1 MRLTLKERQ
10 SLTRV
15 IAVRYRRARKK
26 EKKEILNE
34 FLHSTGYNRKYA
46 AYVLRMQGKRIRV
59 RKGIVI
65 EADIKNRRKRRRLR
79 IYDEDVLKV
88 LCKIWKMMNY
98 ICGKRLA
105 PVIEE
110 LILKLQQHKEL
121 DIDKETR
128 QKLFRISA
136 ATIDRLLSNDRKR
149 LRIKNRSRTKPGTL
163 MKHQIPIR
171 TFSEWDDGKPGF
183 IEIDLVGHDGGDASG
198 EYMQSLNCVDVCTG
212 WTETFAVKNKAQIW
226 VFNGIKDMRSR
237 LPFDLLGIDSDNGA
251 EFINAHL
258 LGYCQSEGITF
269 TRSRA
274 YRKND
279 SCHVEQKNYT
289 AVRQYV
295 GYFRYD
301 TEEELNTMNELYRD
315 LSLYLNYFHPVMKL
329 KSKERTGSRVKK
341 RYDIPRT
348 PYQRL
353 LESPEIPKQYKE
365 RIKQVYAG
373 LNPAG
378 LHREITRLQNKL
390 IKITLN
396 KKEKR
401 KLSTKNRSSAR
412 IQTETCNYQCV

>member
-15 IAVRYRRARKK
+15 IAGRYKRARKK
-26 EKKEILNE
+26 EKIRILDE

-59 RKGIVI
+59 KEGIVI
-65 EADIKNRRKRRRLR
+65 EADVKNRRKRRRPR
-79 IYDEDVLKV
+79 VYDDEVLKG
-88 LCKIWKMMNY
+88 LRKIWKMMNY

-105 PVIEE
+105 PVMEE

-136 ATIDRLLSNDRKR
+136 ATMDRLLSKDRKR
-149 LRIKNRSRTKPGTL
+149 LKLKNRSRTKPGTL
-163 MKHQIPIR
+163 LKHQIPIR
-171 TFSEWDDGKPGF
+171 TFSEWDDGRPGF
-183 IEIDLVGHDGGDASG
+183 IEMDLVGHDGGDASS
-198 EYMQSLNCVDVCTG
+198 EYIQSLNCVDVCTG
-212 WTETFAVKNKAQIW
+212 WTETFAVRNKAQIW
-226 VFNGIKDMRSR
+226 VFNGIEDMKSR
-237 LPFDLLGIDSDNGA
+237 LPFNLLGIDSDNGS

-258 LGYCQSEGITF
+258 LRYCQSEGITF

-301 TEEELNTMNELYRD
+301 TEEELNTMKELYRN

-329 KSKERTGSRVKK
+329 KTKERIGSKIKK
-341 RYDIPRT
+341 IYDMPRT
-348 PYQRL
+348 PYQRVL
-353 LESPEIPKQYKE
+353 KSPEVQEQYKE
-365 RIKQVYAG
+365 KIKQVYAR
-373 LNPAG
+373 LNPAE
-378 LHREITRLQNKL
+378 LHRKVVKLQNKL
-390 IKITLN
+390 LKITLT

-401 KLSTKNRSSAR
+401 KLSIKKRSSIKTQA
-412 IQTETCNYQCV
+412 ETCNYQFV

>member
-15 IAVRYRRARKK
+15 IAVRYKRSRKR
-26 EKKEILNE
+26 EKIGILDE

-59 RKGIVI
+59 RKGIAI
-65 EADIKNRRKRRRLR
+65 EADVKRRGKRKRPR
-79 IYDEDVLKV
+79 IYDEKVLKA
-88 LCKIWKMMNY
+88 LRKIWKMMNY
-98 ICGKRLA
+98 ICGKRLT
-105 PVIEE
+105 PVMQE

-128 QKLFRISA
+128 QKRLRISA
-136 ATIDRLLSNDRKR
+136 ATIDRLLLKDRKR
-149 LRIKNRSRTKPGTL
+149 LKIKNRSRTKPGTL
-163 MKHQIPIR
+163 LKHQIPIR

-183 IEIDLVGHDGGDASG
+183 IEMDLVGHDGGNASG
-198 EYMQSLNCVDVCTG
+198 EYIQSLNCVDVCTG
-212 WTETFAVKNKAQIW
+212 WTETFAVRNKAQIW
-226 VFNGIKDMRSR
+226 VFNGIEDMSSR
-237 LPFDLLGIDSDNGA
+237 LPFDLLGIDSDNGS

-258 LGYCQSEGITF
+258 LRYCQSKEITF

-295 GYFRYD
+295 GYYRYD
-301 TEEELNTMNELYRD
+301 TEEELNTMNELYRN

-329 KSKERTGSRVKK
+329 KTKERIGSKIKK
-341 RYDIPRT
+341 VYDTPRT
-348 PYQRL
+348 PYQRV
-353 LESPEIPKQYKE
+353 LESSEIPKQYKE
-365 RIKQVYAG
+365 KIKQVYAR
-373 LNPAG
+373 LNPAE
-378 LHREITRLQNKL
+378 LYRKIVKLQNKL
-390 IKITLN
+390 LKITLT

-401 KLSTKNRSSAR
+401 KLPIKKRPSIKT
-412 IQTETCNYQCV
+412 QTETCNYQFV

>member
-15 IAVRYRRARKK
+15 IAGRYKRALKK
-26 EKKEILNE
+26 EKGGILDE

-46 AYVLRMQGKRIRV
+46 AYILRMQGKRIRV
-59 RKGIVI
+59 KEGIVI
-65 EADIKNRRKRRRLR
+65 EADVKNRRNRRRPR
-79 IYDEDVLKV
+79 VYDDEVLKG
-88 LCKIWKMMNY
+88 LRKIWKMMNY

-105 PVIEE
+105 PVMGE
-110 LILKLQQHKEL
+110 LIVKLQQHKEL
-121 DIDKETR
+121 DIDKEPR
-128 QKLFRISA
+128 QKLLRISA
-136 ATIDRLLSNDRKR
+136 ATIDRLLLKERKK

-163 MKHQIPIR
+163 LKHQIPIR
-171 TFSEWDDGKPGF
+171 TFSEWDEGKPGF
-183 IEIDLVGHDGGDASG
+183 MEIDLVGHEGGDASG

-212 WTETFAVKNKAQIW
+212 WTETFAVRNKAQIW
-226 VFNGIKDMRSR
+226 VFGGIEDMRVR
-237 LPFDLLGIDSDNGA
+237 LPFDLLGIDSDNGS
-251 EFINAHL
+251 EFINDHL
-258 LGYCQSEGITF
+258 FRFCKEKEITF

-301 TEEELNTMNELYRD
+301 TEEELKVMNELYRN

-329 KSKERTGSRVKK
+329 KSKERIGSRVKK
-341 RYDIPRT
+341 RYDIPGT
-348 PYQRL
+348 PYQRV
-353 LESPEIPKQYKE
+353 LESPEVPEQYKE
-365 RIKQVYAG
+365 KIKQVYAG
-373 LNPAG
+373 LNPAE

-390 IKITLN
+390 LKIILT

-401 KLSTKNRSSAR
+401 KLSIKKRSS
-412 IQTETCNYQCV
+412 IKTQTEICNYQFV

>member
-1 MRLTLKERQ
+1 MVEVVWR
-10 SLTRV
+10 
-15 IAVRYRRARKK
+15 
-26 EKKEILNE
+26 
-34 FLHSTGYNRKYA
+34 NR
-46 AYVLRMQGKRIRV
+46 
-59 RKGIVI
+59 
-65 EADIKNRRKRRRLR
+65 
-79 IYDEDVLKV
+79 
-88 LCKIWKMMNY
+88 
-98 ICGKRLA
+98 
-105 PVIEE
+105 
-110 LILKLQQHKEL
+110 
-121 DIDKETR
+121 
-128 QKLFRISA
+128 
-136 ATIDRLLSNDRKR
+136 
-149 LRIKNRSRTKPGTL
+149 
-163 MKHQIPIR
+163 
-171 TFSEWDDGKPGF
+171 
-183 IEIDLVGHDGGDASG
+183 
-198 EYMQSLNCVDVCTG
+198 
-212 WTETFAVKNKAQIW
+212 AQIW
-226 VFNGIKDMRSR
+226 VFNGIEDMKSR
-237 LPFDLLGIDSDNGA
+237 LPFDLLGIDSDNGS

-258 LGYCQSEGITF
+258 LRYCQSKGITF

-301 TEEELNTMNELYRD
+301 IEEELNTMNELYRN

-341 RYDIPRT
+341 RYDVPRT

-365 RIKQVYAG
+365 KIKQVYAG

-401 KLSTKNRSSAR
+401 KLSTKNRSSVR
-412 IQTETCNYQCV
+412 IQTETCNYQFV

>member
-10 SLTRV
+10 SLIRV
-15 IAVRYRRARKK
+15 IAGRYKRARKK
-26 EKKEILNE
+26 EKGGILDE

-46 AYVLRMQGKRIRV
+46 AYILRMQGKRIRV
-59 RKGIVI
+59 KEGIVI
-65 EADIKNRRKRRRLR
+65 EADVKNRRNRRRPR
-79 IYDEDVLKV
+79 VYDDEVLKG
-88 LCKIWKMMNY
+88 LRKIWKMMNY

-105 PVIEE
+105 PVMGE
-110 LILKLQQHKEL
+110 LIVKLQQHKEL
-121 DIDKETR
+121 DIDKEPR

-136 ATIDRLLSNDRKR
+136 ATIDRLLLKERKK

-163 MKHQIPIR
+163 LKHQIPIR
-171 TFSEWDDGKPGF
+171 TFSEWDEGKPGF
-183 IEIDLVGHDGGDASG
+183 MEIDLVGHEGGDASG

-212 WTETFAVKNKAQIW
+212 WTETFAVRNKAQIW
-226 VFNGIKDMRSR
+226 VFGGIEDMRVR
-237 LPFDLLGIDSDNGA
+237 LPFDLLGIDSDNGS
-251 EFINAHL
+251 EFINDHL
-258 LGYCQSEGITF
+258 FRFCKEKEITF

-301 TEEELNTMNELYRD
+301 TEEELKVMNELYRN

-329 KSKERTGSRVKK
+329 KSKERIGSKIKK
-341 RYDIPRT
+341 IYDTPRT
-348 PYQRL
+348 PYQRV
-353 LESPEIPKQYKE
+353 LESPEVPEQYKE
-365 RIKQVYAG
+365 KIKQVYAG
-373 LNPAG
+373 LNPAE

-390 IKITLN
+390 IKIALN

-401 KLSTKNRSSAR
+401 KLSTKKRYSTR
-412 IQTETCNYQCV
+412 IQTETCNYQFV